1 MRRARRFDLILS
13 PLLSPS
19 KRTHGLR
26 RIANDSARPWS
37 ASG

>member
-1 MRRARRFDLILS
+1 MRRARRFDLMVS

-26 RIANDSARPWS
+26 RIT
-37 ASG
+37 